1 MGNGEIRESIEKGT
15 IYIKSLPA
23 TNIKKEQLGI
33 EFGSVVWET
42 TDVTSAHG
50 AEEIIC

>member
-1 MGNGEIRESIEKGT
+1 MGNRQIRESFEKYT

-33 EFGSVVWET
+33 ELGSVVWET
-42 TDVTSAHG
+42 TDVTGRHR
-50 AEEIIC
+50 AEEII